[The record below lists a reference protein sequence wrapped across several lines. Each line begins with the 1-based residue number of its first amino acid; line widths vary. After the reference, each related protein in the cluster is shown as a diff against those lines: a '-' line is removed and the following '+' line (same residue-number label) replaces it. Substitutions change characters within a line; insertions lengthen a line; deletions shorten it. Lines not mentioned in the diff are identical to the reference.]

1 MGAVVA
7 MSKCKRKN
15 GTLRAAFST
24 KSEAETFAAD
34 PVNVHYQGDVAVQCV
49 EPGCG
54 QWHLSRISWKDA
66 VAQKARDN

>member
-1 MGAVVA
+1 MGALVA

-24 KSEAETFAAD
+24 KSEAEAFAAD
-34 PVNVHYQGDVAVQCV
+34 WRNVDYHADIPVQCV

-54 QWHLSRISWKDA
+54 QWHLSQFWWPDA